1 LGSRSIPA
9 SSVSDTS
16 DGTRRF
22 SERAENYARYRPG
35 YPDALIDT
43 LEREIGLSSSTVV
56 ADVGAGTGLSSEP
69 FLRLGCTVFA
79 IEPNDEMRTAA
90 EDRLG
95 DLPGFHAVAARAED
109 TGLPDDS
116 VDLIVAGQ
124 SFHWFDGEAALPEL
138 RRILRPGGH
147 VALFW
152 NSRRTDTTFNEE
164 CEQLV
169 ARFAIDDR
177 HRKCRRGEEDD
188 VSWFFEG
195 EPLRFRF
202 PNHQTFDLASLRG
215 RMLSS
220 SYAPLPG
227 HPGHEPMLEALGAL
241 FDRHAV
247 DGRVRF
253 EYETELYVG
262 RPREAAAAS

>member
-1 LGSRSIPA
+1 MNGT
-9 SSVSDTS
+9 D

-22 SERAENYARYRPG
+22 SERAGDYARYRPG
-35 YPDALIDT
+35 YPSALIET
-43 LEREIGLSSSTVV
+43 LEREIGLSRSTVV
-56 ADVGAGTGLSSEP
+56 TDIGSGTGISSEP

-79 IEPNDEMRTAA
+79 VEPNDEMRAAA
-90 EDRLG
+90 EERFG
-95 DLPGFHAVAARAED
+95 PVPGFRSVAARAED
-109 TGLPDDS
+109 TGLPADS

-124 SFHWFDGEAALPEL
+124 AFHWFDGRAALPEL
-138 RRILRPGGH
+138 RRILRPDGW

-152 NSRRTDTTFNEE
+152 NSRRTDTPFNAE
-164 CEQLV
+164 CERLV
-169 ARFAIDDR
+169 ARYAVDDR

-188 VSWFFEG
+188 VEWFFDG
-195 EPLRFRF
+195 PIRRFRF
-202 PNHQTFDLASLRG
+202 PNHQTFDLESLRG

-227 HPGHEPMLEALGAL
+227 HPSHEPMLEALGEL
-241 FDRHAV
+241 FDRHAA

-262 RPREAAAAS
+262 RIREADDTGS